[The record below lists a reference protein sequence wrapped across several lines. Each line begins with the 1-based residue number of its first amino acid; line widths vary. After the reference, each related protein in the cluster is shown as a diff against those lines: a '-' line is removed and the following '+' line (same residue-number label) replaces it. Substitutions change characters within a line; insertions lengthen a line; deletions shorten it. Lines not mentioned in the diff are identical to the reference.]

1 MNRRIGFRLD
11 GDSVESEEVGFA
23 SESVSDSSD
32 WKEFFSQAII
42 HFCMVYGLFAAI
54 RDFVLLF
61 IK

>member
-11 GDSVESEEVGFA
+11 GEGVEVEEMGFA
-23 SESVSDSSD
+23 SETASDTGE